1 MLCRKRSSGSQMRQL
16 PHFTIGQA
24 SRPPGR
30 AVVLSGHWR
39 AFDRHV
45 ECLSRDFGWG
55 CVVSLW
61 EPRRR
66 KRIEDVRCPAVKG
79 LPDDI
84 YHMLHHSFVGV
95 LKMRRSIENL
105 DRRLEASMKAI
116 FESSDLLKR
125 VQDDGF

>member
-1 MLCRKRSSGSQMRQL
+1 MSAAL
-16 PHFTIGQA
+16 
-24 SRPPGR
+24 
-30 AVVLSGHWR
+30 
-39 AFDRHV
+39 
-45 ECLSRDFGWG
+45 
-55 CVVSLW
+55 
-61 EPRRR
+61 
-66 KRIEDVRCPAVKG
+66 KG